1 MEGHCLELS
10 FDGESC
16 TYEGPTELTAGPVEL
31 IFLNKSEAPAAVNFL
46 MLLEGKTVQDVI
58 EYNGEE
64 PTSKHAP
71 SWTRELGT
79 WRSVAAGESHHW
91 EGDLEPA
98 SYFMVCAR
106 ISPLGVWLGTGLD
119 VSQATAQVGTI
130 TTVAGT
136 GEPSYS
142 GDGGPATEAQLE
154 APSSLAFDSAGN
166 LYIGEFST
174 VRKVD
179 PDGLITTVA
188 GTGVRGFSGD
198 GLPATEADIDRP
210 QVGVD
215 AEGILWVLNRDPP
228 SLRKIDSDG
237 IITTI
242 AGMGNEGAPPEDGSR
257 VSDADLCG
265 VPFGPDFDAEGNIYI
280 SCEFAHLVFK
290 IESEGTISRVAGT
303 GEPGFSGDGGLATEA
318 QLFSPFGMAFDSDGN
333 LYIADLLNARI
344 RKVDTNG
351 IITTV
356 AGTGTPGYSG
366 DGGPAT
372 EAELSSPFAVAVDPE
387 GNVYFSSHTNKVV
400 RKIDTEGIITTV
412 AGGGEPGVLGDGG
425 PATEAGFRGAS
436 LGIAIDAEGNLYI
449 ADDGAHR
456 VRKVTLG
463 EADGS

>member
-1 MEGHCLELS
+1 MRRSLAMSQARTVALKLVVS
-10 FDGESC
+10 VIA
-16 TYEGPTELTAGPVEL
+16 LL
-31 IFLNKSEAPAAVNFL
+31 LLPACR
-46 MLLEGKTVQDVI
+46 G
-58 EYNGEE
+58 G
-64 PTSKHAP
+64 
-71 SWTRELGT
+71 
-79 WRSVAAGESHHW
+79 
-91 EGDLEPA
+91 
-98 SYFMVCAR
+98 
-106 ISPLGVWLGTGLD
+106 D

-136 GEPSYS
+136 GEPGYS

-154 APSSLAFDSAGN
+154 APFSLAFDSAGN
-166 LYIGEFST
+166 LYIGEVST

-179 PDGLITTVA
+179 ADGLITTVA
-188 GTGVRGFSGD
+188 GTGVPGFSGD
-198 GLPATEADIDRP
+198 GLPATEAEIDRP
-210 QVGVD
+210 QLGFD
-215 AEGILWVLNRDPP
+215 AEGNLWVLNRHHQ

-242 AGMGNEGAPPEDGSR
+242 AGTGTEGALPEDGSR
-257 VSDADLCG
+257 ASDADLCG
-265 VPFGPDFDAEGNIYI
+265 VPFGPDFDTEGNVHI
-280 SCEFAHLVFK
+280 SCEFAHVVFK
-290 IESEGTISRVAGT
+290 IDAAGIISRVVGT
-303 GEPGFSGDGGLATEA
+303 GEPGFSGDGGSASEA
-318 QLFSPFGMAFDSDGN
+318 QLFSPLGMAFDSEGN

-387 GNVYFSSHTNKVV
+387 GNVYFSSHTIKVV

-425 PATEAGFRGAS
+425 PATEVGFRGAN
-436 LGIAIDAEGNLYI
+436 LGIVIDAEGNLYI

-456 VRKVTLG
+456 VRKVTFG
-463 EADGS
+463 EADGA